1 MQQTKFSTKKLFFGK
16 GLSINALSLVG
27 AVRVYRRHNNNKD
40 ERSKHAVQTV
50 VVNIRAVRVNQKGW
64 FIDLSCR

>member
-50 VVNIRAVRVNQKGW
+50 NIRDVRVNQKGW